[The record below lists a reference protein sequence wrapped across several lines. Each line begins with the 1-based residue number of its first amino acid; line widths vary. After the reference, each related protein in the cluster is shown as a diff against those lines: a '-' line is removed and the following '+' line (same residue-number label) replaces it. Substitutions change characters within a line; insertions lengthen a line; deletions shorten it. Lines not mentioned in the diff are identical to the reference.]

1 VVIAD
6 QSEPIAR
13 QLGSPYAVALGPGPE
28 PARLIAKLDVKD
40 RPAVLWGNWF
50 GGGVVV
56 LRSPLRRL
64 SRATAADVAALVDDQ
79 PTLIA
84 WSPQDDSGTA
94 VHIGGGWVGCLGFS
108 PGTSAAC
115 FYDSLLRWRQ
125 DTGWTF
131 EALGFHG
138 REAHLHAELDSWRR
152 LLLSAGD
159 TIPPAGLAGRF
170 ATIEPPAL
178 SQLRYLAGV
187 EAVIGNINSGR
198 FYQLNLCTRLSAR
211 SLASAPVLFAHLAEQ
226 LNPAYGA
233 LLVAQPDDQHPGPVS
248 PDIVS
253 LSPELFLRVRGGEVI
268 TSPIKGTAPRQLG
281 DIDAPSLRASAKD
294 AAENIMIVDLM
305 RNDLSRVCRPG
316 TVQVDRLL
324 ELQAHPGVWHLV
336 STVTGQLA
344 DGVTTGKLLEAT
356 FPPGS
361 VTGAPKSSA
370 LQGIADF
377 EPYRRGAYTG
387 ALGLVSPIAGADF
400 SVLIRTLECSRD
412 RIELG
417 VGGGITVDSSPI
429 TEWYECLAKA
439 APLVSALGSKLH
451 LELQVAAPQPTARQL
466 TGGLFETVLAI
477 GSSVLRLAAHLARLD
492 RSCHELYGA
501 GIPDDLAGRMAAIV
515 AADPSPPPRRA
526 VRVIARPNADGLAF
540 DVSFAPL
547 LAQASDSRLSCAER
561 SASTWRHKWADRAE
575 LLAAEQASTPEL
587 PYFLTAA
594 GSDRFVAET
603 SRGNLFC
610 KVTDGTWLTPP
621 LDEDVLPGVTRRDV
635 LDIFSRAQLPL
646 RIARFTAEQ
655 FQHSRGAFWTSSLR
669 GAVPITAVDGVRL
682 PASDQLANMIN
693 AELGVGKL
701 ISRQRRDLRR
711 FC

>member
-6 QSEPIAR
+6 QTEPIAG
-13 QLGSPYAVALGPGPE
+13 QLGSPYAVPLGPGPE
-28 PARLIAKLDVKD
+28 PGQLVAQLDVED

-56 LRSPLRRL
+56 LRSPLRHVGP
-64 SRATAADVAALVDDQ
+64 ATAVDVAGLVDDQ
-79 PTLIA
+79 PTLSVG
-84 WSPQDDSGTA
+84 SPRDDNATA
-94 VHIGGGWVGCLGFS
+94 VQIGGGWIGCLSFS
-108 PGTSAAC
+108 AGTSTAC

-131 EALGFHG
+131 EALGFQG
-138 REAHLHAELDSWRR
+138 RESHLNTELESWRR
-152 LLLSAGD
+152 LLQSAAD
-159 TIPPAGLAGRF
+159 TIPPAGLAEPF
-170 ATIEPPAL
+170 TTIEPPAL

-187 EAVIGNINSGR
+187 EAAIGKINAGR
-198 FYQLNLCTRLSAR
+198 FYQLNLCTRLWSR
-211 SLASAPVLFAHLAEQ
+211 SLANAPVLFAHLAEQ
-226 LNPAYGA
+226 LDPAYGA
-233 LLVAQPDDQHPGPVS
+233 LLVTQSDDQDPGQVAPDLVS
-248 PDIVS
+248 M
-253 LSPELFLRVRGGEVI
+253 SPELFLRVRGRQVI
-268 TSPIKGTAPRQLG
+268 TSPIKGTAPRNLG
-281 DIDAPSLRASAKD
+281 DADAPSLRASAKD

-316 TVQVDRLL
+316 TVQVERLL

-344 DGVTTGKLLEAT
+344 DGITTGQLLGAT

-370 LQGIADF
+370 LRGITDL
-377 EPYRRGAYTG
+377 EPHRRGAYTG
-387 ALGLVSPIAGADF
+387 AFGLASPIAGADF
-400 SVLIRTLECSRD
+400 NVLIRTLECTRD

-451 LELQVAAPQPTARQL
+451 PELQVAAPQPSARQL
-466 TGGLFETVLAI
+466 AGGLFETMLAI
-477 GSSVLRLAAHLARLD
+477 RSSVLRLAAHLARLD
-492 RSCHELYGA
+492 RSCHELYSV
-501 GIPDDLAGRMAAIV
+501 GIPDDLAGRVAAIV
-515 AADPSPPPRRA
+515 TAQPSPAPRCA
-526 VRVIARPNADGLAF
+526 VRVIARPDADGLTVE
-540 DVSFAPL
+540 VSLAPL
-547 LAQASDSRLSCAER
+547 VARASDSRVSCAER
-561 SASTWRHKWADRAE
+561 PASTWRHKWADRAE
-575 LLAAEQASTPEL
+575 LLAAEQASAPEL

-594 GSDRFVAET
+594 GSHRFVAET

-610 KVTDGTWLTPP
+610 KAVDGTWLTPP

-635 LDIFSRAQLPL
+635 LDIFNRAQLPL
-646 RIARFTAEQ
+646 RIERFAAEQ

-682 PASDQLANMIN
+682 PASDQLVNMIN
-693 AELGVGKL
+693 TELG
-701 ISRQRRDLRR
+701 IS
-711 FC
+711 